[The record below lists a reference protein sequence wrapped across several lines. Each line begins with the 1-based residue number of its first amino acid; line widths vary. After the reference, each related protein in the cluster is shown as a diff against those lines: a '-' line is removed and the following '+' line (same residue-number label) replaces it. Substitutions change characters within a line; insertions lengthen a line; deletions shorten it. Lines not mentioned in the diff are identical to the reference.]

1 MKQRKSFP
9 CEKILRFKFHLI
21 YFPKWRKNLHHSN
34 SRSFVRKKEE
44 RLLLFFTIFRFFLWH
59 ELIKRGGLIIQRNF
73 FKVSEELNF

>member
-34 SRSFVRKKEE
+34 SRSFGGEGGKTFIILYN
-44 RLLLFFTIFRFFLWH
+44 LLKFFSLH
-59 ELIKRGGLIIQRNF
+59 ELIKWGGLDYTPKTF
-73 FKVSEELNF
+73 